1 MTTDAARPLAA
12 LAMLPG
18 IEAQLLTPDA
28 RERLE
33 SMVDLVDTAAV
44 DLTALPPEMSAGVE
58 IVVGGWGCNALDD
71 ALLARMPKLQLL
83 AYAAG
88 SVKHTVTPATWAHGV
103 VVSSAAAANAVPV
116 AEFTFAAIVMI
127 AKDVF
132 RIRDQHRETRGGA
145 AVMGIGPTGEVGTR
159 GLRVG
164 VIGASAT
171 GRLVIARLATL
182 DASVAVS
189 DPYLDDDG
197 ARSLGATL
205 VGLDVLF
212 SWADVVTLHAPAL
225 PSTHH
230 LVNAERLAR
239 MHDGAWLLNTARGT
253 LVDTEALTRECVT
266 GRLSAFVDTPDP
278 EPLPADSPL
287 YDLPNVVLTPH
298 IAGSLGNEISRMGDL
313 AVDEVGRFLAGEP
326 LAHQVRAEDLGR
338 IA

>member
-1 MTTDAARPLAA
+1 MSTEAARPLAA
-12 LAMLPG
+12 LAMMPG

-33 SMVDLVDTAAV
+33 SMVELVDPAAV
-44 DLTALPPEMSAGVE
+44 DLSTLPSATLAGIE
-58 IVVGGWGCNALDD
+58 IVVGGWGCNALDE
-71 ALLARMPKLQLL
+71 AFLAQMPKLQLL

-88 SVKHTVTPATWAHGV
+88 SVKHTITPATWKRGV
-103 VVSSAAAANAVPV
+103 MVSSAAAANAVPV

-132 RIRDQHRETRGGA
+132 RIRDQHRATRGRE
-145 AVMGIGPTGEVGTR
+145 AVSGVGPTGELGAR

-182 DASVAVS
+182 DASVAVA
-189 DPYLDDDG
+189 DPYLDDNRARTVG
-197 ARSLGATL
+197 AAL
-205 VGLDVLF
+205 VGLDDLF
-212 SWADVVTLHAPAL
+212 SWADIVTVHAPAL
-225 PSTHH
+225 PTTHH

-239 MHDGAWLLNTARGT
+239 MHDGAWLLNTARGA

-266 GRLSAFVDTPDP
+266 GRLNAFVDTPDP
-278 EPLPADSPL
+278 EPLPSDSPL

-313 AVDEVGRFLAGEP
+313 AVDEVRRFLAGDP
-326 LAHQVRAEDLGR
+326 LAHEVRAEDLGR

>member
-1 MTTDAARPLAA
+1 MSTDAPRPLAA
-12 LAMLPG
+12 LGMLPG
-18 IEAQLLTPDA
+18 VDRQLLTPDA
-28 RERLE
+28 REQLA
-33 SMVDLVDTAAV
+33 SMVELVDATAV
-44 DLTALPPEMSAGVE
+44 DLATLPAETSASVE
-58 IVVGGWGCNALDD
+58 IVVGSWGCTLLDD
-71 ALLARMPKLQLL
+71 AMLARMPKLQLL

-88 SVKHTVTPATWAHGV
+88 SVKQTVTPATWEHGV

-132 RIRDQHRETRGGA
+132 RTRDRHRDARGREPIE
-145 AVMGIGPTGEVGTR
+145 AVGPTGELGTR
-159 GLRVG
+159 GMRVG

-171 GRLVIARLATL
+171 GRLVIERLATL

-197 ARSLGATL
+197 ARALGAVL
-205 VGLDVLF
+205 IDLDELF
-212 SWADVVTLHAPAL
+212 SWADVVTVHAPAL
-225 PSTHH
+225 PSTRH
-230 LVNAERLAR
+230 LVNADRLAR
-239 MHDGAWLLNTARGT
+239 MHDGAWLLNTARGS
-253 LVDTEALTRECVT
+253 LVDTEALTRECAA
-266 GRLSAFVDTPDP
+266 GRLNAFVDTPEP

-313 AVDEVGRFLAGEP
+313 AVAEVRRFLAGEP
-326 LAHQVRAEDLGR
+326 LAHEVRAQDLGR